1 MFENRIRRSIWLAFL
16 AGTGVITLAW
26 ASEIWGGLVPC
37 ALCLQQRWPY
47 YVALPLLLFGG
58 LLHPFAPRAE
68 RLFTAILAAAS
79 LIFLVGAGLA
89 AYHMGVEYKWWDG
102 PAGCG
107 GGAAMADNTQ
117 ALFDALNQQKLVRCD
132 EAAFRLF
139 GVSMAGYNFLA
150 SLGLAALCYFGF
162 RAAAPNERDF

>member
-1 MFENRIRRSIWLAFL
+1 MWKDTPQRYIWLVFL
-16 AGTGVITLAW
+16 AGTGVISMAL

-47 YVALPLLLFGG
+47 YIALPVIGLVG
-58 LLHPFAPRAE
+58 LLRPLMPSAE
-68 RLFTAILAAAS
+68 RFFTAWIAIAA

-89 AYHMGVEYKWWDG
+89 AYHMGVEYKWWEG
-102 PAGCG
+102 PAECG
-107 GGAAMADNTQ
+107 GGAAMAANTQ
-117 ALFDALNQQKLVRCD
+117 ALLDSLNSQKLVRCD